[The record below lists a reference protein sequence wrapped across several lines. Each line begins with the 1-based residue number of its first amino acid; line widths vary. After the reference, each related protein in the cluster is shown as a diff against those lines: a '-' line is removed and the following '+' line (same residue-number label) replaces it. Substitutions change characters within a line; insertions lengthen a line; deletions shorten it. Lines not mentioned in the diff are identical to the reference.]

1 MTSKADIFHLI
12 RRIVCAL
19 LITAFAPSLVQ
30 AETTS
35 TGWLTSPAHPPVQ
48 ARVVLTGDVDPNNQT
63 VNGFIEVTLDG
74 DWKTYWRSPGEGGV
88 APSLNWQA
96 SQNIQSVDWSW
107 PAPHRYDLLGID
119 TLGYKHDVIFPIALH
134 VEDLSQPVT
143 FAGTLTLSSCTTV
156 CVLTDYPFSLS
167 FNPEQ
172 LTTDV
177 DALHLYAKAVSQV
190 PKASPLLNDVNAV
203 WDSNSQ
209 TLQVSAT
216 KTLPWQSPDIVVD
229 SNAEAL
235 LDVAYSVPTVSVD
248 GNTVTATFKAS
259 SWMGTPELSGE
270 NINLTFIDKDFLA
283 EQHVTVAAGLIS
295 KTTPAFSFG
304 SAVIFAL
311 LGGLILNIM
320 PCVLPV
326 LGMKLSSVITAQGL
340 DKKHIRRQF
349 IASATGIVFSF
360 WLIAGLLIA
369 LKVTGNAVGWGIQFQ
384 SPFFIGLMVVITT
397 LFAANMLG
405 LFDIRLSS
413 NTSTWLATRGDNSY
427 SGHFVQGM
435 FATLLAT
442 PCSAPFLGTAVAFAL
457 AASTPTLLAIFTAL
471 GIGMA
476 LPWLLVAAFPALAKH
491 LPKPGPWINKLK
503 SLFGFMMLAT
513 ALWLI
518 SLLTNHLPFGS
529 VVLITLAVLTLAIWR
544 VTKVFGKKRAIL
556 VSAFGIVL
564 STSALLIASLT
575 TSHWV
580 TPLPQDLPWQK
591 LSEQRIAAEVNAG
604 NVVYVDVTA
613 DWCITCKANK
623 IGVLLQEPVY
633 SRLQAPDV
641 VTLQGDWTVPSES
654 VTNYLQKHGRYGVP
668 FNIVYGPNAPEG
680 IPLPVVLSD
689 KDVIN
694 AINWAKGANNG

>member
-1 MTSKADIFHLI
+1 MTSKADIFQLI
-12 RRIVCAL
+12 RRVVRAL
-19 LITAFAPSLVQ
+19 LILAFAPSLVQ
-30 AETTS
+30 AEATS
-35 TGWLTSPAHPPVQ
+35 TGWLTNQNHPPVQ
-48 ARVVLTGDVDPNNQT
+48 ARVVLTGDVDTQTQT
-63 VNGFIEVTLDG
+63 VNGFIEVTLEG

-96 SQNIQSVDWSW
+96 SKNIDRVDWFW

-119 TLGYKHDVIFPIALH
+119 TLGYKHDVVFPIALH
-134 VEDLSQPVT
+134 VEDISTPAT

-167 FNPEQ
+167 FVPQQ
-172 LTTDV
+172 LTTNV

-190 PKASPLLNDVNAV
+190 PKSSPLISETNAV
-203 WDSNSQ
+203 WDNASQ

-270 NINLTFIDKDFLA
+270 HINLTFIDKDFLA
-283 EQHVTVAAGLIS
+283 EQAVTVSTGVIS
-295 KTTPAFSFG
+295 KTSAAFSFG
-304 SAVIFAL
+304 TAVVFAL

-326 LGMKLSSVITAQGL
+326 LGMKLSSVISAQGL
-340 DKKHIRRQF
+340 DKKQIRRQF
-349 IASATGIVFSF
+349 IASASGIVFSF
-360 WLIAGLLIA
+360 WLIAGLLIV
-369 LKVTGNAVGWGIQFQ
+369 LKLTGNAVGWGIQFQ

-413 NTSTWLATRGDNSY
+413 NANTWLATRGDSSY

-471 GIGMA
+471 GVGMA
-476 LPWLLVAAFPALAKH
+476 LPWLLVASFPSLAKH
-491 LPKPGPWINKLK
+491 LPKPGPWMNKLK

-518 SLLTNHLPFGS
+518 SLLTNHLPFGW
-529 VVLITLAVLTLAIWR
+529 VVILTLAVLVLAIWR
-544 VTKVFGKKRAIL
+544 VAKVFGKKRAIF
-556 VSAFGIVL
+556 VSAFGLVL
-564 STSALLIASLT
+564 CTASLLVASLT

-591 LSEQRIAAEVNAG
+591 LSEQRIADEVSAG

-654 VTNYLQKHGRYGVP
+654 VTSYLQKHGRYGVP

-694 AINWAKGANNG
+694 AINWAKGTSNG